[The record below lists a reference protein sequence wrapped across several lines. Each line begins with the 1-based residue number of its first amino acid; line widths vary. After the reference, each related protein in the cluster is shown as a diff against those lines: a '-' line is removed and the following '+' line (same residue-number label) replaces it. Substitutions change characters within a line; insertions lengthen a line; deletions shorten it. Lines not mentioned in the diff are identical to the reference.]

1 MRSRR
6 GGAALRAA
14 ALVLCVCAAAIRVAA
29 DGAAADEAAFFS
41 GKTIHYIVSTEPG
54 GGYDTYARLIG
65 RYLERQ
71 LGAQVVVRNV
81 PGAGHLIGLEQL
93 HRAAPDGLTIGTF
106 NTGLIYAQLLQQ
118 QGMRVDLRTL
128 SWIGKAASDPRVFVV
143 GKDTP
148 FHGVD
153 DLRKS
158 AEPLRLAT
166 SGVGSASHN
175 EMRLLSQVL
184 GFDVKLV
191 VGYGGREA
199 DMGILRGE
207 VAGTLGSWSS
217 LQAFVRNG
225 YARPLFRVG
234 SDPTLDEAIPSA
246 RTLVVSPE
254 NASVV
259 DFIEAQAQLGRLTA
273 GPPGIPAA
281 RLAVLRDAYQKALA
295 DPALRQEAAKLEIPI
310 DPAGGDAVAHSIEL
324 ALKQT
329 PKTLALLASAVPD

>member
-1 MRSRR
+1 MRIER
-6 GGAALRAA
+6 GGAALGAA
-14 ALVLCVCAAAIRVAA
+14 ALLVGLCFAAARGYADAA
-29 DGAAADEAAFFS
+29 PAGDAAFFR
-41 GKTIHYIVSTEPG
+41 GKTLTYIVSTEPG

-65 RYLERQ
+65 RHLEQR

-93 HRAAPDGLTIGTF
+93 NRAAPDGLTIGTF
-106 NTGLIYAQLLQQ
+106 NTGLIYAQLLKQD
-118 QGMRVDLRTL
+118 GMRVDLNTL

-148 FHGVD
+148 FRSVE

-158 AEPLRLAT
+158 PEPARLAT

-184 GFDVKLV
+184 GFEVKLV
-191 VGYGGREA
+191 VGYGGKEGE
-199 DMGILRGE
+199 MGILRGE
-207 VAGTLGSWSS
+207 VAGGLGSWSS
-217 LQAFVRNG
+217 FRSFVANG

-234 SDPTLDEAIPSA
+234 SDATLDPEIPEARA
-246 RTLVVSPE
+246 LVVSPE
-254 NASVV
+254 DVSVV

-273 GPPGIPAA
+273 GPPGIPPA
-281 RLAVLRDAYQKALA
+281 RLAALRNAYQETLA
-295 DPALRQEAAKLEIPI
+295 DPALRAEADKLEVPI
-310 DPAGGDAVAHSIEL
+310 DPAGGDEVARKVAL

-329 PKTLALLASAVPD
+329 PRTLALLASAIPD